1 MYDGFWQDGKKH
13 GLGAYRPPPA
23 EDASRRQSLA
33 AWQPPGGGGAAA
45 AAAAAAAHKQQQQ
58 QQEQQLLAAAG
69 EGGGAAAAPK
79 SPRDAA
85 GAGADMPEAP
95 AALGAVAAVKLLAAE
110 GMNHVPS
117 MGNIMQLTQPPRG
130 PASAPRASGGDAG
143 AAAAPLPSPRGGPA
157 PHEPGAAAPA
167 PPPPP
172 PLVDAL
178 APLVAASS
186 GGAPGGGAAAAAP
199 RLLIREYDK
208 GSLLREDALSAEEI
222 KMIFGFLW
230 PKRQK
235 KVRQRMRRAL
245 GRKGPRLQLKMGEVV
260 YKGHYSYELMNQ
272 LQLGIRYS
280 VGHTVARRPSVAAAG
295 QLPGS
300 GGGGGGGAPGGSGGG
315 GGAPGEE
322 PPVGPQD
329 FAGKLKVFFPSCGS
343 STTPA
348 HPCIDFKWKDYAPHV
363 FRRLRGAAHID
374 EADYMISLG
383 GSTALRQL
391 NSPGKSGSVF
401 FLSGA
406 QGGGTAPGPR
416 PIPSPSLPCAQPSRG
431 HGPGQPS

>member
-1 MYDGFWQDGKKH
+1 LLRLQDGRRDGIGIKTYEDGSMYDGFWQDGKKH
-13 GLGAYRPPPA
+13 GLGAYRPPPP

-33 AWQPPGGGGAAA
+33 AWQTPPAAA
-45 AAAAAAAHKQQQQ
+45 AAAAQQQQ
-58 QQEQQLLAAAG
+58 AGGGGPEAGTAAAAG
-69 EGGGAAAAPK
+69 AALPQSPRGVTQEDGFEAAAALGPL
-79 SPRDAA
+79 AA
-85 GAGADMPEAP
+85 G
-95 AALGAVAAVKLLAAE
+95 KLLAAE

-117 MGNIMQLTQPPRG
+117 MGNIMQLSQAQGPRG
-130 PASAPRASGGDAG
+130 SRAPASPSRISATAGGIAAGDAS
-143 AAAAPLPSPRGGPA
+143 AAAPPLSPRLAAQQEGGG
-157 PHEPGAAAPA
+157 EPAAPA
-167 PPPPP
+167 QAPLP
-172 PLVDAL
+172 PLSEAL

-186 GGAPGGGAAAAAP
+186 GGALGAP

-280 VGHTVARRPSVAAAG
+280 VGHTVARRPSVAAA
-295 QLPGS
+295 PSSS
-300 GGGGGGGAPGGSGGG
+300 GGGAAAGTPSPPPGS
-315 GGAPGEE
+315 PGEE
-322 PPVGPQD
+322 PPIAPAD

-348 HPCIDFKWKDYAPHV
+348 HPCIDFKWKDYAPRV
-363 FRRLRGAAHID
+363 FRRLRAAAHID

-401 FLSGA
+401 FLSGGWA
-406 QGGGTAPGPR
+406 PAHGGGA
-416 PIPSPSLPCAQPSRG
+416 
-431 HGPGQPS
+431 GQGD